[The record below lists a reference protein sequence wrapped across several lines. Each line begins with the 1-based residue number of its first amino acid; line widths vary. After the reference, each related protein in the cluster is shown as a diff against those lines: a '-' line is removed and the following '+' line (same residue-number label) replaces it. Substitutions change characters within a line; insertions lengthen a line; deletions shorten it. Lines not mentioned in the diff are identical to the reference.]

1 MKILIADDHVA
12 LRKGLIQILAEE
24 YPDAEFGEAS
34 TTTETLDCVSRSWWD
49 VLVLD
54 VFMPGRSG
62 LEVLHEV
69 RREHPN
75 LPVLVLS
82 SAPEEQMAVRV
93 LKAGA
98 RGYLN
103 KQAAPEE
110 LVNAIKRLLAGG
122 RYVSAAVAERLAA
135 DVNLANRPPEEK
147 LSDREYAVLL
157 RLMAGKSIKEI
168 AAELDLS
175 PKTVSTFHTRLWE
188 KLGVH
193 NDVDLIRYALE
204 RGLVEGDPASN
215 KPAMKSGSESGSFGF
230 EQ

>member
-24 YPDAEFGEAS
+24 FPDAEFGEAS
-34 TTTETLDCVSRSWWD
+34 STPEALECVSRVWWD

-62 LEVLHEV
+62 LDVLHDV
-69 RREHPN
+69 RRDHPN

-122 RYVSAAVAERLAA
+122 RYISAAVAERLAA
-135 DVNLANRPPEEK
+135 DINVSDRPPEEK

-168 AAELDLS
+168 AGELALS

-193 NDVDLIRYALE
+193 NDADLVRYALE
-204 RGLVEGDPASN
+204 HGLVEGDPASR
-215 KPAMKSGSESGSFGF
+215 KPTIKSGAESRSFRF
-230 EQ
+230 DS